1 MLAAVPTS
9 RYKPFDSSRTISQ
22 SSWLTKTAT
31 TEGIRSLPVQSYL
44 PSTYNLVNFQAL
56 IVKNTRLPEG
66 LLLQRQLPISIKQEP
81 NGGFFVEDEIFSLY
95 GIGDNVPEAL
105 TDFLI
110 TLSEY
115 FIIVEESLKSDH
127 RNQRKFE
134 KITEYINR

>member
-1 MLAAVPTS
+1 M
-9 RYKPFDSSRTISQ
+9 
-22 SSWLTKTAT
+22 
-31 TEGIRSLPVQSYL
+31 QSYL

-95 GIGDNVPEAL
+95 GIGDNIPEAL
-105 TDFLI
+105 TDLLI

-127 RNQRKFE
+127 RNKRKFE